1 MAEYWLLVCALA
13 CSSVGAWWATSDPT
27 SRRVR
32 RIEFL
37 AWILGIVG
45 AVTLADQLGGVQA
58 VVHCCTRSRNH
69 GSGPRPPRPRGHSDQ
84 ESETARNSSAEVA
97 AADLP

>member
-45 AVTLADQLGGVQA
+45 AVTLADQQGVSRPWPTAALVVGVMVLVLGLPALVA
-58 VVHCCTRSRNH
+58 TVIRNRKPL
-69 GSGPRPPRPRGHSDQ
+69 GIPAQR
-84 ESETARNSSAEVA
+84 
-97 AADLP
+97 

>member
-1 MAEYWLLVCALA
+1 MAEYGLLVCALA

-32 RIEFL
+32 RIESL

-45 AVTLADQLGGVQA
+45 AVTLADQLGVSRPWSTA
-58 VVHCCTRSRNH
+58 ALVVGIMVLVLGLPALVATVIRNRKPL
-69 GSGPRPPRPRGHSDQ
+69 GIPAQR
-84 ESETARNSSAEVA
+84 
-97 AADLP
+97 